1 MVNLKSELSD
11 IGAAFWMSLPAHKR
25 EEYMDKKIEL
35 GVRLE
40 KLEPDEPG
48 EYDDN
53 DDETILWDFLV
64 DVSEYDLN
72 YEYFINAD
80 IQTYV
85 EEEIASLD
93 VQELLENNT
102 EEIISNIVKPKMFL
116 KEKL

>member
-1 MVNLKSELSD
+1 MVNLKTELSD

-25 EEYMDKKIEL
+25 EEYKDEKIEL

-40 KLEPDEPG
+40 KLEPEEDPNEDEAIP
-48 EYDDN
+48 
-53 DDETILWDFLV
+53 WDFLV
-64 DVSEYDLN
+64 DVSVYDLN